1 MKDAVGGRYCF
12 GVLLGT
18 VGESVVNVV
27 PREREWET
35 DSATL
40 SQT

>member
-27 PREREWET
+27 PREWET